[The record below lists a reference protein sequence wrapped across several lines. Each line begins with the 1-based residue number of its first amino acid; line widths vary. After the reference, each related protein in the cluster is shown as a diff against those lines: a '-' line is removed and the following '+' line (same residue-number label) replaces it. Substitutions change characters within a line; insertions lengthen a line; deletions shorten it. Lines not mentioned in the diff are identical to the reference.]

1 VKFHLPSF
9 LLGCGAGYAA
19 RSMSQHLRPVLLELA
34 TAGYRLAGTVAAR
47 AGRAREDI
55 EDVLAEA
62 RSRARVRLQP
72 TGVKPPV
79 S

>member
-1 VKFHLPSF
+1 MKFHLPSF

-19 RSMSQHLRPVLLELA
+19 RSLSDHLRPVLLELA
-34 TAGYRLAGTVAAR
+34 TAGYRLAGAVTARTV
-47 AGRAREDI
+47 RAREDL

-62 RSRARVRLQP
+62 RARVASRARSSSPGQP
-72 TGVKPPV
+72 